1 MLEMKALG
9 KLFMAIPFG
18 LLALNV
24 QAAEGANTTDR
35 ESSWLYVEQDSGL
48 VTNVPAMERTELIGS
63 LKKVTQSLSQE
74 KEQLS
79 STVEKKKFT
88 GKDTLISAILP
99 GGMLYASY
107 RMASYKN
114 AKKELA
120 DVSISIEELTS
131 DVVRLSAVEGETRV
145 AMLY

>member
-1 MLEMKALG
+1 MKALH
-9 KLFMAIPFG
+9 KILTALPFS
-18 LLALNV
+18 LLALTV
-24 QAAEGANTTDR
+24 QAADAVDSTNL

-48 VTNVPAMERTELIGS
+48 ITNIPAMERKELIGS
-63 LKKVTQSLSQE
+63 LKEVTQSLSQE
-74 KEQLS
+74 REQLS
-79 STVEKKKFT
+79 NTVEKKKFT

-131 DVVRLSAVEGETRV
+131 DVVRLSAIDGETRV

>member
-1 MLEMKALG
+1 MKALH
-9 KLFMAIPFG
+9 KILTALPFS
-18 LLALNV
+18 LLALTV
-24 QAAEGANTTDR
+24 QAADAVDSTNL

-48 VTNVPAMERTELIGS
+48 ITNIPAMERKELIGS
-63 LKKVTQSLSQE
+63 LKEVTQSLSQE
-74 KEQLS
+74 REQLS

-131 DVVRLSAVEGETRV
+131 DVVRLSAIDGETRV